1 MPQLRGH
8 EGDEVILSGFA
19 SHLDEP
25 FRSVSIAWQRRLVC
39 ARVGYSP
46 RCFLS
51 VASRGAGGPGL
62 FLEDQQPPTESSAP
76 WQRRLER
83 EGDTLFPEKPIE
95 CFISRCG
102 SQRKG
107 RALTKRCPFT

>member
-25 FRSVSIAWQRRLVC
+25 FRSVSIAWQRRLLC
-39 ARVGYSP
+39 ARGGYSP

-62 FLEDQQPPTESSAP
+62 CLEVQQPPPSRLPRGREDWRGREIPCSQKNPSSVLSPGVAHNA
-76 WQRRLER
+76 RAER
-83 EGDTLFPEKPIE
+83 
-95 CFISRCG
+95 
-102 SQRKG
+102 
-107 RALTKRCPFT
+107 

>member
-25 FRSVSIAWQRRLVC
+25 FRSVSIAWQRHLLC
-39 ARVGYSP
+39 ARGGYSP

-51 VASRGAGGPGL
+51 VASRGAGGPRL
-62 FLEDQQPPTESSAP
+62 CLEVQQPPPSRLPRGREDWRGREIPCSQKNSSSILSPGVAHNA
-76 WQRRLER
+76 RAER
-83 EGDTLFPEKPIE
+83 
-95 CFISRCG
+95 
-102 SQRKG
+102 
-107 RALTKRCPFT
+107 

>member
-25 FRSVSIAWQRRLVC
+25 FRSVSIAWQRHLLC
-39 ARVGYSP
+39 ARGGYSP

-62 FLEDQQPPTESSAP
+62 CLEDQQPPTESSAP

-83 EGDTLFPEKPIE
+83 EGDTLFPEKLIE
-95 CFISRCG
+95 YFISRCG